1 MQAIVMHDANAAKH
15 CQQFLHLGDRRKVFA
30 PFLFSFIGSSPLVTW
45 KDIPCHL
52 VYHGRQASCKPP
64 EWATAIRCRTSSLVL
79 CVNAIM
85 IEAVLATWDIRS
97 ENRWKIVEEV
107 QHCVTRV
114 NEQLSI
120 SSCLKPLVS

>member
-1 MQAIVMHDANAAKH
+1 
-15 CQQFLHLGDRRKVFA
+15 
-30 PFLFSFIGSSPLVTW
+30 
-45 KDIPCHL
+45 
-52 VYHGRQASCKPP
+52 
-64 EWATAIRCRTSSLVL
+64 
-79 CVNAIM
+79 M